1 MGYVAPEVA
10 NRFDNISAEKAD
22 VFSLGKTIDMI
33 MRAANSS
40 WEGYSLKKEFTIL
53 RASLT

>member
-33 MRAANSS
+33 MRADNSTWDS
-40 WEGYSLKKEFTIL
+40 YPLKKEFTFFRL
-53 RASLT
+53 SMT